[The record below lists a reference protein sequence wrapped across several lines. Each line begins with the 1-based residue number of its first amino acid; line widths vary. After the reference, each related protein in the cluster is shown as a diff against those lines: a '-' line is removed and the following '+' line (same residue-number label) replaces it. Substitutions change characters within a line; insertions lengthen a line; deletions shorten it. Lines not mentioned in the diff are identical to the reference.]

1 MSARREQE
9 LSADIC
15 PPTPTRF
22 KVAFGFCIFCTVVAV
37 LATVFAAL
45 CIVALGS
52 LPKTPSDTSDVSP
65 AGQLAIATVA
75 IFGIFLFPVTVAAAF
90 GGGICA
96 LTGIILAVAVAVA
109 KHPVDRWIRTASW
122 AFFGTCCFQ
131 PLLFALVLFISG
143 RI

>member
-22 KVAFGFCIFCTVVAV
+22 KVAFGVCIFCTVVAV

-109 KHPVDRWIRTASW
+109 KHPVDRWMRTASW

>member
-96 LTGIILAVAVAVA
+96 LTGIILAVAVAVS
-109 KHPVDRWIRTASW
+109 KHPVARWMRTASW
-122 AFFGTCCFQ
+122 VFFGICCFQ
-131 PLLFALVLFISG
+131 PLIFALVLFISG
-143 RI
+143 LI

>member
-9 LSADIC
+9 LSADIG
-15 PPTPTRF
+15 PPTPTRC

-109 KHPVDRWIRTASW
+109 KHPVDRWMRTASW

>member
-52 LPKTPSDTSDVSP
+52 LPKTPSDTSDISP

-75 IFGIFLFPVTVAAAF
+75 IFGILLFPVTVAAAF

-96 LTGIILAVAVAVA
+96 LTGIILAVAVAVS
-109 KHPVDRWIRTASW
+109 KHPVARWMRTALW
-122 AFFGTCCFQ
+122 VFFGICCFQ

-143 RI
+143 LI

>member
-96 LTGIILAVAVAVA
+96 LTGIILAVAVAVS
-109 KHPVDRWIRTASW
+109 KHPVARWMRTASW
-122 AFFGTCCFQ
+122 VFFGICCFQ
-131 PLLFALVLFISG
+131 TLIFALVLFISG